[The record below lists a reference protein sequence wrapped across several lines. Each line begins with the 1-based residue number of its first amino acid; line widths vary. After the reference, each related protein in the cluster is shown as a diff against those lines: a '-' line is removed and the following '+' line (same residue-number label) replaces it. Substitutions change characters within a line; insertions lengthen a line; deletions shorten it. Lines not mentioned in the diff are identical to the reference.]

1 MIPLTITTNLDIDPW
16 TDLTGKLS
24 TGGQIERIGVLP
36 NGTKAERACVEVLI
50 RTDDGRLLV
59 AETTLRLF
67 RFAATAVLATPVA
80 QMEDL

>member
-1 MIPLTITTNLDIDPW
+1 MIPLSITTNLDIGPW
-16 TDLTGKLS
+16 TDIQGKLS

-36 NGTKAERACVEVLI
+36 NGTKSGHACVELLI

-67 RFAATAVLATPVA
+67 RAAAAAVLATPVA